1 MPRRILP
8 VSLLTLGLAGGACF
22 AAEKVDLNRVTPV
35 AADQP
40 IPVQDFLRPAQFQ
53 QPEPNDSGTHL
64 AALVPVAADKTG
76 LIVVDLQKPDGKP
89 LLLSVPR
96 EYSVDSF
103 AWLDDDRILFQASAE
118 ETGDIGT
125 FVARVSRGLGNYAVI
140 EGAGTTLV
148 GVPDARTDRPQLMMR
163 WDIAE
168 GHGRKGHVVEVNTD
182 LDLSATQD
190 IDLIGAST
198 AAKRSRNDRR
208 IVTTF
213 PDLGSLFETGYLCDK
228 AGELAFALT
237 MDDGVKKVHYLD
249 GGKWKESP
257 INLDDVD
264 VISFGDKPGELIVL
278 GPREQGKPRALR
290 FMDAAT
296 GTPGDV
302 ILEDAGYDFNGWLI
316 RDPRTHQLVGVGME
330 GRGPVTVWFLEQYKA
345 VQKFL
350 ESNFPGKVVRPWPVD
365 STGSQIF
372 LQVFTDRQPPIYY
385 LANLEKKTLALIK
398 TSAPWI
404 EPERMQPM
412 MTMPFK
418 TTEGIKLDAYVTLP
432 AGATKEKP
440 VPLVVLPHPTRQGRD
455 SLGFDA
461 EAQFFASRGFAVL
474 QPNYRGSAGTE
485 WKFPYEDRWAFRK
498 MHDDVTAATRAVLK
512 TGLIDPNRIAI
523 VGWRFGGFLAVSGV
537 AFEPSLYR
545 CAVTV
550 SGTFDWAE
558 RLEEEKITRFDNPE
572 YGELIRWLGTEKD
585 QPERYAS
592 IAPGRKIDQVRV
604 PVFVAYDK
612 DDSPVTINESRRLID
627 RLKKYD
633 VPHEVVTATGE
644 RQGWGH
650 FAEKVELYGEI
661 AAFLHKQLAPGA
673 APAK

>member
-1 MPRRILP
+1 MI
-8 VSLLTLGLAGGACF
+8 GLAGGACF

-35 AADQP
+35 PADQP
-40 IPVQDFLRPAQFQ
+40 IPVQDFFRPPQFQ
-53 QPEPNDSGTHL
+53 QPELNDSGTHL
-64 AALVPVAADKTG
+64 AALVPLAADKTG
-76 LIVVDLQKPDGKP
+76 LIVIELQKLDAKP
-89 LLLSVPR
+89 LLLSVPG
-96 EYSVDSF
+96 EYSVDTF
-103 AWLDDDRILFQASAE
+103 AWLNDDRIIFQASAQ

-148 GVPDARTDRPQLMMR
+148 GIPDARTDRPQLMMR
-163 WDIAE
+163 WDIAD

-190 IDLIGAST
+190 ADLIGAAT
-198 AAKRSRNDRR
+198 QAKRNRNDRR

-213 PDLGSLFETGYLCDK
+213 PDLGSLFETGYISDK
-228 AGELAFALT
+228 AGELAFGLT
-237 MDDGVKKVHYLD
+237 MDDGVAKVHRLD
-249 GGKWKESP
+249 AGKWKECP

-264 VISFGDKPGELIVL
+264 VVSFGDKPGELIVV
-278 GPREQGKPRALR
+278 GPREPGKPRALR

-302 ILEDAGYDFNGWLI
+302 ILQDPAYDFNGWLI
-316 RDPRTHQLVGVGME
+316 RDPRTHQLLGVSMN
-330 GRGPVTVWFLEQYKA
+330 GRGPVTVWFTEEYKS

-350 ESNFPGKVVRPWPVD
+350 ESNFPGKVVRPYPAD
-365 STGSQIF
+365 ASGNQIF
-372 LQVFTDRQPPIYY
+372 LQVFSDRQPPMYY

-398 TSAPWI
+398 NSAPWL
-404 EPERMQPM
+404 EPARMLPM

-418 TTEGIKLDAYVTLP
+418 TAEGVKLDAYVTLP
-432 AGATKEKP
+432 AGASKEKP
-440 VPLVVLPHPTRQGRD
+440 VPLVVLPHRSQWGRD
-455 SLGFDA
+455 TLGFEA
-461 EAQFFASRGFAVL
+461 EAQFFASRGFAVI
-474 QPNYRGSAGTE
+474 QPNYRGSAGSD
-485 WKFPYEDRWAFRK
+485 WKFPYEDRWAYRK

-512 TGLIDPNRIAI
+512 TGLIDPNRIGI

-572 YGELIRWLGTEKD
+572 YGQLIRWLGTEKD

-627 RLKKYD
+627 ALQKYD
-633 VPHEVVTATGE
+633 VKHEVATATGE

-650 FAEKVELYGEI
+650 FAERVELYAQI
-661 AAFLHKQLAPGA
+661 VAFLEKHLAPGT